1 MNIKK
6 GDIVYVRRG
15 KDRGKTGKILHVFT
29 KTNRVIVEGINLISR
44 HTRPTRTNPKGG
56 IVRKEAPI
64 HRSNVAFY
72 SKSISSPTKVSY
84 RFITD
89 GGRKAKIRIC
99 RKTGE
104 QI

>member
-6 GDIVYVRRG
+6 GDTVYIRRG
-15 KDRGKTGKILHVFT
+15 KDRGKTGKVLYVFT
-29 KTNRVIVEGINLISR
+29 KSNRVIVEGINLISR
-44 HTRPTRTNPKGG
+44 HSRPSQTNPKGG
-56 IVRKEAPI
+56 IIKKEAPI

-72 SKSISSPTKVSY
+72 SKTISAATKISY
-84 RFITD
+84 KVID
-89 GGRKAKIRIC
+89 EGGKRTKIRIC

>member
-6 GDIVYVRRG
+6 GDIVYIRRG
-15 KDRGKTGKILHVFT
+15 KDRGKTGKVLHVFT
-29 KTNRVIVEGINLISR
+29 KTNRLIIEGVNLISR
-44 HTRPTRTNPKGG
+44 HSRPTQSNPKGG

-64 HRSNVAFY
+64 HRSNVGIY
-72 SKSISSPTKVSY
+72 NKSISAPTKVSY
-84 RFITD
+84 RYIEE
-89 GGRKAKIRIC
+89 GGRKTKIRIC